1 MGGER
6 KGLLMAEHLDQN
18 YNGLLWGVV
27 ICSLGKLSIH
37 LSSEH

>member
-1 MGGER
+1 M

-18 YNGLLWGVV
+18 YNGLLWG
-27 ICSLGKLSIH
+27 SGHSSFGKLSIH